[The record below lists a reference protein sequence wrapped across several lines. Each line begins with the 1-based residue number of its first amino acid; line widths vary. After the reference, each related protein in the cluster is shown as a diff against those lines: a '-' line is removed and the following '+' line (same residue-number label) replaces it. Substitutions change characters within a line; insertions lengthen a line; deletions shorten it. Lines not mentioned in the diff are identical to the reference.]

1 MRFLPMLVLSLGLLG
16 VVMVMAG
23 DRQKGLQTVRNIV
36 VVVVGMIVMMAL
48 FAIVTN
54 PKS

>member
-23 DRQKGLQTVRNIV
+23 DRQKGLQAVRNIV

-48 FAIVTN
+48 FAIITN
-54 PKS
+54 RQL

>member
-16 VVMVMAG
+16 VVMMMAG
-23 DRQKGLQTVRNIV
+23 DRQKGLQAVRNIL

-48 FAIVTN
+48 FAIITN
-54 PKS
+54 RQP

>member
-23 DRQKGLQTVRNIV
+23 GRQKGLQAVRNIV
-36 VVVVGMIVMMAL
+36 VVVVGMIVLMAL

-54 PKS
+54 PKG